1 MVVTVVDDDG
11 DDNDEQKAW
20 KQSIRRA
27 KDNLPDKASG
37 PLVALLEGTSGH
49 HHWTETNHPRP
60 TFCNYCREKLN
71 GVPWHGYTCDICKV
85 KAHRK
90 CRDNITEPCKWTHQS
105 SIPQHLQFI
114 SPENSILPHQW
125 MEGNLPMPSKCSV
138 CEKPCGSVR
147 KLVDYRC
154 IWCGC
159 CVHHTCI
166 GNLAR
171 SCSLGHSALSVISPL
186 ALKKVNP
193 NGGEFAGGSPLI
205 VLINAKSGDSQ
216 GQRIIK
222 KFRRILNPIQVFD
235 IIATGPDFALT
246 FFSQLESFRVLVCGG
261 DGTVGWVLSAFDRLN
276 LHSKCQLAILPLGT
290 GNDLARVLG
299 WGHAFY
305 DDTLLPQVVRTM
317 ERAHTKMLDRWSVLA
332 IEGPEADAVR
342 RYEELVIERVRTFLD
357 AEQSTEIIQ
366 AANQLCKTIRELV
379 HNVSTTYSR
388 QDSDEKKKE
397 KRLEEGGEE
406 EGEDEANRQSSDT
419 MTENCNT
426 LLGKLDRLMKSLKED
441 ANCLEESGFE
451 PGDDDECSTG
461 DEMLMKR
468 RDSVVN
474 RANSLKKALRE
485 VISMAE
491 KGIDQ
496 HYRDTTTMSNNSV
509 GNRRER
515 FRKKRSKTIPSVL
528 RISHSNLSSSSACS
542 PPCSP
547 AEEEEEEEGEGT
559 KEFRSASCKAT
570 FEISHSQ
577 SSSSA
582 VLSALFNSQ
591 SARTF
596 EELESLD
603 QPSIGTVHPP
613 TPGATREPSTAYD
626 EEEEDQKT
634 GRETTDEKNKRKE
647 SPDRPRIYSDTTLNE
662 ASESKI
668 KSQSSLHPIGIG
680 GGSGGSGDKM
690 KQSHSDSS
698 LYGEYEHLE
707 GSSSGCGV
715 TASGSTLSPAR
726 ASDSA
731 TWSRIKERKRTVGS
745 DLGLSS
751 SSHLR
756 SCRNMLSGFAGG
768 SLIAEILLLNARVLS
783 QMSTTTTG
791 NPMGSFSTT
800 TKTPTSESCQT
811 PFNQYK
817 EMCVMNNYFGI
828 GLDAKIALEFHN
840 KREESEKTRSRSKL
854 FMWYGIL
861 GGKELMHRTYR
872 NLEQRIKL
880 ECDGV
885 PIDLPSLQ
893 GIVILNI
900 PSYSGG
906 ANFWGRN
913 KDGPEFT
920 VQSFDDRILEVVAL
934 FGVIHVATSR
944 VPNAVRL
951 QNHRIA
957 QCRHVRIVIL
967 GDEPIPVQVDG
978 EPWLQPP
985 GIMQIVHKNRAQML
999 ARNAVFDATLKKW
1012 EEQKQEKATTAPSTP
1027 TALGAPASEMVPFL
1041 TRAREFLRLIEGEIA
1056 RLGVSS
1062 VFLQSLDDANAIV
1075 RGGASGEEDPEAI
1088 DDLEEREE
1096 AVGSV
1101 ERVVELLEDHFG
1113 FPQRTRA
1120 PAGQPKLGPTPHFTF
1135 EIHGDEP
1142 DNWRYVINSIRQEMD
1157 REEAAIR
1164 EARKQDLIAGKPK
1177 RSRFTAWFHKR
1188 FGTRSSPFAFD
1199 NIPYWTPDE
1208 VCAWLSSIGLSEYGS
1223 IFRKNDIQGS
1233 ELMHLERSDIMDIGI
1248 TKIGHIKRL
1257 QSSIQD
1263 LRAQNQRARR
1273 AQARKKRVAKGEQG
1287 QPSSSQQADK
1297 RKESSAE
1304 RYTEGG
1310 GGGVSG
1316 QPSTSSAGG
1325 GTVSGGM
1332 KGARRIPPKDGE
1344 SAPAVMQM
1352 DPASSDT

>member
-1 MVVTVVDDDG
+1 MGQAV
-11 DDNDEQKAW
+11 
-20 KQSIRRA
+20 
-27 KDNLPDKASG
+27 L
-37 PLVALLEGTSGH
+37 
-49 HHWTETNHPRP
+49 
-60 TFCNYCREKLN
+60 REEA
-71 GVPWHGYTCDICKV
+71 Y
-85 KAHRK
+85 
-90 CRDNITEPCKWTHQS
+90 
-105 SIPQHLQFI
+105 
-114 SPENSILPHQW
+114 
-125 MEGNLPMPSKCSV
+125 
-138 CEKPCGSVR
+138 
-147 KLVDYRC
+147 
-154 IWCGC
+154 
-159 CVHHTCI
+159 
-166 GNLAR
+166 
-171 SCSLGHSALSVISPL
+171 
-186 ALKKVNP
+186 
-193 NGGEFAGGSPLI
+193 GGESPGGSPLI

-235 IIATGPDFALT
+235 IIAAGPDFALT

-332 IEGPEADAVR
+332 IEGPQADAVR

-357 AEQSTEIIQ
+357 AEQSSDIIQ
-366 AANQLCKTIRELV
+366 AAQQLCTTIRELV
-379 HNVSTTYSR
+379 HNVSHTYTLQTTKHNKL
-388 QDSDEKKKE
+388 QTTDSEEKSV
-397 KRLEEGGEE
+397 GGEI
-406 EGEDEANRQSSDT
+406 GGSEDTEDGQKSSDT

-441 ANCLEESGFE
+441 ANHLEESGFE
-451 PGDDDECSTG
+451 PGDEDECSTG
-461 DEMLMKR
+461 DEILIKR

-496 HYRDTTTMSNNSV
+496 HYRDTNTACT
-509 GNRRER
+509 RRER
-515 FRKKRSKTIPSVL
+515 FRKKRSKTTPSVL

-547 AEEEEEEEGEGT
+547 ADEEEVGGANENQEN

-570 FEISHSQ
+570 FDISHSQ

-591 SARTF
+591 SARNF
-596 EELESLD
+596 EELESLEK
-603 QPSIGTVHPP
+603 PSIGTVHPP
-613 TPGATREPSTAYD
+613 TPGATREPSTAY
-626 EEEEDQKT
+626 EEEDSCGGSESRRPSEDLKST
-634 GRETTDEKNKRKE
+634 VVTENTT
-647 SPDRPRIYSDTTLNE
+647 PDRPRIYSDTTLNKKD
-662 ASESKI
+662 SDGGGGGKTSK
-668 KSQSSLHPIGIG
+668 SHSLHPISGA
-680 GGSGGSGDKM
+680 GSGEKM

-707 GSSSGCGV
+707 GSSSGCTGV
-715 TASGSTLSPAR
+715 GASGSTLSPAR

-751 SSHLR
+751 SSHSR

-783 QMSTTTTG
+783 QMAAAST
-791 NPMGSFSTT
+791 NNVGSGASGQ
-800 TKTPTSESCQT
+800 TSENCQT
-811 PFNQYK
+811 PFTQYK

-999 ARNAVFDATLKKW
+999 ARNPVFDATLKKW
-1012 EEQKQEKATTAPSTP
+1012 EEQKEQKASTTAPSTP
-1027 TALGAPASEMVPFL
+1027 TALGAPGPELVPFL

-1062 VFLQSLDDANAIV
+1062 VLLQSLDDANAIV
-1075 RGGASGEEDPEAI
+1075 RGGASGEEDVEAI

-1096 AVGSV
+1096 AVASV

-1120 PAGQPKLGPTPHFTF
+1120 PTGQPKLGPTPHFTF

-1199 NIPYWTPDE
+1199 NIPYWTCDE

-1223 IFRKNDIQGS
+1223 TFRKNDIQGS

-1248 TKIGHIKRL
+1248 TKIGHVKRL
-1257 QSSIQD
+1257 QSSILD

-1273 AQARKKRVAKGEQG
+1273 AQARKKRVAKDYKLQDGGQGGHAPLSGE
-1287 QPSSSQQADK
+1287 K

-1304 RYTEGG
+1304 RYTDGG
-1310 GGGVSG
+1310 G
-1316 QPSTSSAGG
+1316 QPSTSSASG
-1325 GTVSGGM
+1325 GTVVT
-1332 KGARRIPPKDGE
+1332 KPRRIPPKDGE

>member
-1 MVVTVVDDDG
+1 MVATRAGFDDD
-11 DDNDEQKAW
+11 DDDDDEQKAW
-20 KQSIRRA
+20 KQSILRA
-27 KDNLPDKASG
+27 KANLPDKSSG
-37 PLVALLEGTSGH
+37 PLVALLEGTSGNH
-49 HHWTETNHPRP
+49 QWTETNHPRP

-90 CRDNITEPCKWTHQS
+90 CRDNITEPCKWTNQT

-154 IWCGC
+154 IWCSC
-159 CVHHTCI
+159 CVHSACI

-171 SCSLGHSALSVISPL
+171 ACSLGHSALSVISPL
-186 ALKKVNP
+186 ALKEVNA
-193 NGGEFAGGSPLI
+193 NGTALLREEAYGGDSPGGSPLI

-235 IIATGPDFALT
+235 IIAAGPDFALT

-332 IEGPEADAVR
+332 IEGPQADAVR
-342 RYEELVIERVRTFLD
+342 RYEELVIERVRTFLE
-357 AEQSTEIIQ
+357 AEQTSDIIH
-366 AANQLCKTIRELV
+366 AANQLCTTIRELV
-379 HNVSTTYSR
+379 HNVSQTYSNTSQDEDTR
-388 QDSDEKKKE
+388 Q
-397 KRLEEGGEE
+397 EE
-406 EGEDEANRQSSDT
+406 ELRQSSDT

-441 ANCLEESGFE
+441 ANYLEESGFE
-451 PGDDDECSTG
+451 PGDEDECSTG
-461 DEMLMKR
+461 DEMLKR

-496 HYRDTTTMSNNSV
+496 HYRDTSACT
-509 GNRRER
+509 RRER
-515 FRKKRSKTIPSVL
+515 FRKKRSKTTPSVL

-547 AEEEEEEEGEGT
+547 AQEPEKEG
-559 KEFRSASCKAT
+559 KEFRSSSCKAT
-570 FEISHSQ
+570 FDISHSQ

-596 EELESLD
+596 DELEK
-603 QPSIGTVHPP
+603 PSIGTVHPP
-613 TPGATREPSTAYD
+613 TPGGTREPSTAYEDD
-626 EEEEDQKT
+626 EEVSKENNRKTSETQTPEEEDVKIKT
-634 GRETTDEKNKRKE
+634 CS
-647 SPDRPRIYSDTTLNE
+647 SPDRPRIYSDTTLNKNTE
-662 ASESKI
+662 KI
-668 KSQSSLHPIGIG
+668 KSQSLHPIC
-680 GGSGGSGDKM
+680 SNVDKI

-698 LYGEYEHLE
+698 LYGEYEHME

-715 TASGSTLSPAR
+715 GASGSTLSPAR
-726 ASDSA
+726 ASDS
-731 TWSRIKERKRTVGS
+731 TWARIKERKRTVGS

-783 QMSTTTTG
+783 QMSRGT
-791 NPMGSFSTT
+791 SQSTT
-800 TKTPTSESCQT
+800 SDCQT
-811 PFNQYK
+811 PFTQYK

-1012 EEQKQEKATTAPSTP
+1012 EEQKEKATTAPSTP
-1027 TALGAPASEMVPFL
+1027 TALGAPSEHVPFL

-1062 VFLQSLDDANAIV
+1062 DFLLSLDDANAIV
-1075 RGGASGEEDPEAI
+1075 RGGASGEEDPE
-1088 DDLEEREE
+1088 
-1096 AVGSV
+1096 VG
-1101 ERVVELLEDHFG
+1101 
-1113 FPQRTRA
+1113 
-1120 PAGQPKLGPTPHFTF
+1120 
-1135 EIHGDEP
+1135 
-1142 DNWRYVINSIRQEMD
+1142 YV
-1157 REEAAIR
+1157 
-1164 EARKQDLIAGKPK
+1164 
-1177 RSRFTAWFHKR
+1177 
-1188 FGTRSSPFAFD
+1188 
-1199 NIPYWTPDE
+1199 
-1208 VCAWLSSIGLSEYGS
+1208 
-1223 IFRKNDIQGS
+1223 
-1233 ELMHLERSDIMDIGI
+1233 
-1248 TKIGHIKRL
+1248 KIETI
-1257 QSSIQD
+1257 
-1263 LRAQNQRARR
+1263 
-1273 AQARKKRVAKGEQG
+1273 
-1287 QPSSSQQADK
+1287 
-1297 RKESSAE
+1297 
-1304 RYTEGG
+1304 
-1310 GGGVSG
+1310 
-1316 QPSTSSAGG
+1316 
-1325 GTVSGGM
+1325 
-1332 KGARRIPPKDGE
+1332 
-1344 SAPAVMQM
+1344 
-1352 DPASSDT
+1352 

>member
-1 MVVTVVDDDG
+1 MVATRLND
-11 DDNDEQKAW
+11 DEQEVW
-20 KQSIRRA
+20 KQSILRA
-27 KDNLPDKASG
+27 KDNLPEKASG

-90 CRDNITEPCKWTHQS
+90 CRDNITEPCKWTNQS

-125 MEGNLPMPSKCSV
+125 MEGNLPMPAKCSV

-159 CVHHTCI
+159 CVHDACI

-186 ALKKVNP
+186 ALKGVNS
-193 NGGEFAGGSPLI
+193 NGTAILREEAYGGEFPGGSPLI

-332 IEGPEADAVR
+332 IEGPQADAVR
-342 RYEELVIERVRTFLD
+342 RYEELVIEKVRTFLD
-357 AEQSTEIIQ
+357 AEQSSDIIH
-366 AANQLCKTIRELV
+366 AANQLCTTIRELV
-379 HNVSTTYSR
+379 HNVSQNYSTCIPTTSGVSTTTPMTS
-388 QDSDEKKKE
+388 QNSEDKE
-397 KRLEEGGEE
+397 KSEQEEA
-406 EGEDEANRQSSDT
+406 EGRQSSDT

-441 ANCLEESGFE
+441 ANYLEESGFE

-461 DEMLMKR
+461 DEMLKR

-496 HYRDTTTMSNNSV
+496 HYRDTNTAACT
-509 GNRRER
+509 RRER
-515 FRKKRSKTIPSVL
+515 FRKKRSKTTPSVL

-547 AEEEEEEEGEGT
+547 AEEEETEG

-570 FEISHSQ
+570 FDISHSQ

-582 VLSALFNSQ
+582 VLTALFNSQ
-591 SARTF
+591 SNSQSARNF
-596 EELESLD
+596 DELEKLEK
-603 QPSIGTVHPP
+603 PSIGTVHPP

-626 EEEEDQKT
+626 DDVENSGEPKENQTSESSRRASEDVPTNENMK
-634 GRETTDEKNKRKE
+634 G
-647 SPDRPRIYSDTTLNE
+647 SPDRPRIYSDTTLNKN
-662 ASESKI
+662 SDKI
-668 KSQSSLHPIGIG
+668 KSQSLHPICS
-680 GGSGGSGDKM
+680 SGVDKM

-698 LYGEYEHLE
+698 LYGEYEHME

-715 TASGSTLSPAR
+715 GASGSTLSPSR
-726 ASDSA
+726 PSDSA

-783 QMSTTTTG
+783 QMSRAVGSIPNTG
-791 NPMGSFSTT
+791 GNVNQIN
-800 TKTPTSESCQT
+800 TSVDCQT
-811 PFNQYK
+811 PFTQYK

-1012 EEQKQEKATTAPSTP
+1012 EEQKEKATTAPSTP
-1027 TALGAPASEMVPFL
+1027 TALGASGGTAEHIPFL

-1062 VFLQSLDDANAIV
+1062 VLLGSLDDANAIV
-1075 RGGASGEEDPEAI
+1075 RGGASGEEDPE
-1088 DDLEEREE
+1088 
-1096 AVGSV
+1096 
-1101 ERVVELLEDHFG
+1101 
-1113 FPQRTRA
+1113 
-1120 PAGQPKLGPTPHFTF
+1120 
-1135 EIHGDEP
+1135 
-1142 DNWRYVINSIRQEMD
+1142 
-1157 REEAAIR
+1157 
-1164 EARKQDLIAGKPK
+1164 
-1177 RSRFTAWFHKR
+1177 
-1188 FGTRSSPFAFD
+1188 
-1199 NIPYWTPDE
+1199 
-1208 VCAWLSSIGLSEYGS
+1208 
-1223 IFRKNDIQGS
+1223 
-1233 ELMHLERSDIMDIGI
+1233 
-1248 TKIGHIKRL
+1248 
-1257 QSSIQD
+1257 
-1263 LRAQNQRARR
+1263 
-1273 AQARKKRVAKGEQG
+1273 
-1287 QPSSSQQADK
+1287 
-1297 RKESSAE
+1297 
-1304 RYTEGG
+1304 
-1310 GGGVSG
+1310 
-1316 QPSTSSAGG
+1316 
-1325 GTVSGGM
+1325 
-1332 KGARRIPPKDGE
+1332 
-1344 SAPAVMQM
+1344 
-1352 DPASSDT
+1352 

>member
-1 MVVTVVDDDG
+1 MVVTRGLDNDVDD
-11 DDNDEQKAW
+11 EREAW
-20 KQSIRRA
+20 KQSILRA
-27 KDNLPDKASG
+27 KDVMPEKASG

-90 CRDNITEPCKWTHQS
+90 CRDNLTEQCKWTNQS

-147 KLVDYRC
+147 KLIDYRC

-159 CVHHTCI
+159 CVHDTCI

-171 SCSLGHSALSVISPL
+171 ACSLGHSALSVISPL
-186 ALKKVNP
+186 AMKEVTP
-193 NGGEFAGGSPLI
+193 NGTAVLREEAYGGDSPGGSPLI

-246 FFSQLESFRVLVCGG
+246 FFSHLESFRVLVCGG

-332 IEGPEADAVR
+332 IEGPQADAVR
-342 RYEELVIERVRTFLD
+342 RYEELVIEKVRTFLE
-357 AEQSTEIIQ
+357 AEQTWDIIH
-366 AANQLCKTIRELV
+366 AANQLCTTIRDLV
-379 HNVSTTYSR
+379 HSVSHTYS
-388 QDSDEKKKE
+388 DLENNKLKLDDES
-397 KRLEEGGEE
+397 RLGG
-406 EGEDEANRQSSDT
+406 SDT

-451 PGDDDECSTG
+451 PGDDDDCSTG
-461 DEMLMKR
+461 DEMLKK

-474 RANSLKKALRE
+474 RANSLKKAFRE

-496 HYRDTTTMSNNSV
+496 HYRDPNTACTK
-509 GNRRER
+509 RER
-515 FRKKRSKTIPSVL
+515 FRKKRSKTTPSVL
-528 RISHSNLSSSSACS
+528 TISHSNLSSSSACS

-547 AEEEEEEEGEGT
+547 AGEDPPQDDQ

-582 VLSALFNSQ
+582 VLTALFNAQ
-591 SARTF
+591 SARTYD
-596 EELESLD
+596 ELEK
-603 QPSIGTVHPP
+603 PSIGTVHPP

-626 EEEEDQKT
+626 DDEENENVENRKEIDQKSNSKKSSVST
-634 GRETTDEKNKRKE
+634 PEDITKG
-647 SPDRPRIYSDTTLNE
+647 SPDRPRIYSDTTLNKNME
-662 ASESKI
+662 KM
-668 KSQSSLHPIGIG
+668 KSQSLHPIC
-680 GGSGGSGDKM
+680 SSADKM

-698 LYGEYEHLE
+698 LYADYEHLE
-707 GSSSGCGV
+707 GSSSGCGAG
-715 TASGSTLSPAR
+715 ASGSTLSPAR

-756 SCRNMLSGFAGG
+756 S
-768 SLIAEILLLNARVLS
+768 
-783 QMSTTTTG
+783 T
-791 NPMGSFSTT
+791 
-800 TKTPTSESCQT
+800 
-811 PFNQYK
+811 QYK

-999 ARNAVFDATLKKW
+999 ARNPVFDATLKKW
-1012 EEQKQEKATTAPSTP
+1012 EEQKEKASTTTAPSTP
-1027 TALGAPASEMVPFL
+1027 TALGAPTSDIISFL

-1062 VFLQSLDDANAIV
+1062 VLLQSLDDANAIV
-1075 RGGASGEEDPEAI
+1075 KGGASGEEDPEAI

-1096 AVGSV
+1096 TVASV

-1113 FPQRTRA
+1113 FPERTRA
-1120 PAGQPKLGPTPHFTF
+1120 PVGQPKLGPTPHFNF
-1135 EIHGDEP
+1135 EIHGDDP
-1142 DNWRYVINSIRQEMD
+1142 DHWRYIINSIRQDMD

-1188 FGTRSSPFAFD
+1188 FGTRSAPFAFA
-1199 NIPYWTPDE
+1199 NIPYWTSEE
-1208 VCAWLSSIGLSEYGS
+1208 VCAWLSSIGMSEYGS
-1223 IFRKNDIQGS
+1223 TFRKNDIQGS

-1248 TKIGHIKRL
+1248 TKIGHVKRL
-1257 QSSIQD
+1257 QSAIVD

-1273 AQARKKRVAKGEQG
+1273 AQARKKRVAKDYKPDHSG
-1287 QPSSSQQADK
+1287 PSGAGGAVDK

-1304 RYTEGG
+1304 RYAD
-1310 GGGVSG
+1310 G
-1316 QPSTSSAGG
+1316 QPSTSSTGA
-1325 GTVSGGM
+1325 TTSSG
-1332 KGARRIPPKDGE
+1332 KTRRIPPKDGE

-1352 DPASSDT
+1352 DPASTDC

>member
-1 MVVTVVDDDG
+1 
-11 DDNDEQKAW
+11 
-20 KQSIRRA
+20 
-27 KDNLPDKASG
+27 ASG

-71 GVPWHGYTCDICKV
+71 GVPWHGYTCDVCKV

-90 CRDNITEPCKWTHQS
+90 CRDSVTEPCKWTNQS

-114 SPENSILPHQW
+114 SPENTLLPHQW
-125 MEGNLPMPSKCSV
+125 MEGNLPMPAKCSV

-147 KLVDYRC
+147 KLVVFKKIFFSKFYMIFNVNFRILKPNIWFETDYRC

-159 CVHHTCI
+159 CVHDTCI
-166 GNLAR
+166 AQLAR

-186 ALKKVNP
+186 ALKSVSP
-193 NGGEFAGGSPLI
+193 NGTALLREEAYGGDGLPGGSPLI

-332 IEGPEADAVR
+332 IEGPQADAVR
-342 RYEELVIERVRTFLD
+342 RYEELVIERVRFLD
-357 AEQSTEIIQ
+357 AEQSQDIIH
-366 AANQLCKTIRELV
+366 AAQQLCQTIRELV
-379 HNVSTTYSR
+379 HNVSGTYSSMSN
-388 QDSDEKKKE
+388 QNMLSN
-397 KRLEEGGEE
+397 EE
-406 EGEDEANRQSSDT
+406 EKEMQIFECP
-419 MTENCNT
+419 ENCNT

-441 ANCLEESGFE
+441 SNNLEESGFE

-461 DEMLMKR
+461 DEMLQNR
-468 RDSVVN
+468 RKNEDSVVN

-485 VISMAE
+485 VILMAE
-491 KGIDQ
+491 KGINQ
-496 HYRDTTTMSNNSV
+496 HYRETTTTNNTACT
-509 GNRRER
+509 RRER
-515 FRKKRSKTIPSVL
+515 FRKKRSKTTPSVL

-547 AEEEEEEEGEGT
+547 AEEGPESDG
-559 KEFRSASCKAT
+559 KEFRSSSCKAT
-570 FEISHSQ
+570 FDISHSQ

-582 VLSALFNSQ
+582 VLSALFQSQ
-591 SARTF
+591 STRNF
-596 EELESLD
+596 EEILEK
-603 QPSIGTVHPP
+603 PSIGTVHPP
-613 TPGATREPSTAYD
+613 TPGATREPSTACDDDD
-626 EEEEDQKT
+626 EDSQMTSSEFQKT
-634 GRETTDEKNKRKE
+634 
-647 SPDRPRIYSDTTLNE
+647 SPEDSTSSDRPRILSDTTLNKKKN
-662 ASESKI
+662 SEKI
-668 KSQSSLHPIGIG
+668 KSQSLHPICG
-680 GGSGGSGDKM
+680 GGPSGVDKM

-707 GSSSGCGV
+707 GSSSGCGGGG
-715 TASGSTLSPAR
+715 TSGSTLLPAR

-731 TWSRIKERKRTVGS
+731 TWQRVKERKRTVGS

-783 QMSTTTTG
+783 QMSG
-791 NPMGSFSTT
+791 KVGGANSPP
-800 TKTPTSESCQT
+800 PTSSSSMNGPIT
-811 PFNQYK
+811 QYK

-913 KDGPEFT
+913 KEGPEFT

-944 VPNAVRL
+944 VPNAYRL

-999 ARNAVFDATLKKW
+999 ARNPVFDATLKKW
-1012 EEQKQEKATTAPSTP
+1012 EEQKATSSGIGTTAPSTP
-1027 TALGAPASEMVPFL
+1027 TALVGSSGEQIPFL

-1062 VFLQSLDDANAIV
+1062 AFLGSLDDANAIV
-1075 RGGASGEEDPEAI
+1075 RGGAASGEEDPEFI

-1096 AVGSV
+1096 AVASV

-1157 REEAAIR
+1157 REEASIR
-1164 EARKQDLIAGKPK
+1164 KARKQDLIAGKPK

-1188 FGTRSSPFAFD
+1188 FGTRSSSPFAYD
-1199 NIPYWTPDE
+1199 NIPYWTCEE
-1208 VCAWLSSIGLSEYGS
+1208 VCAWLQSIGLSEYQTT
-1223 IFRKNDIQGS
+1223 FRKNDIQGS

-1248 TKIGHIKRL
+1248 VKIGHVKRL
-1257 QSSIQD
+1257 QSAITE

-1273 AQARKKRVAKGEQG
+1273 AQARKKRVAKEYKSGASG
-1287 QPSSSQQADK
+1287 TTGGGIMGGVSGDK

-1304 RYTEGG
+1304 RYSNC
-1310 GGGVSG
+1310 V
-1316 QPSTSSAGG
+1316 PSTSIAGATSSG
-1325 GTVSGGM
+1325 GTSSGN
-1332 KGARRIPPKDGE
+1332 KRRIPPKDGE
-1344 SAPAVMQM
+1344 SAPAVMQV
-1352 DPASSDT
+1352 DPASTDC

>member
-1 MVVTVVDDDG
+1 MVANRLEGEED
-11 DDNDEQKAW
+11 DEQEAW
-20 KQSIRRA
+20 KQSIHIA
-27 KDNLPDKASG
+27 KENLPEKASG

-49 HHWTETNHPRP
+49 HQWTETNHPRP

-90 CRDNITEPCKWTHQS
+90 CRDNITEPCKWTHLS

-171 SCSLGHSALSVISPL
+171 ACSLGLSALSVISPL
-186 ALKKVNP
+186 ALKEVNP
-193 NGGEFAGGSPLI
+193 NGSAVLREEAYGGESPGGSPLI

-235 IIATGPDFALT
+235 IIQAGPDFALT
-246 FFSQLESFRVLVCGG
+246 FFSSLESFRVLVCGG

-276 LHSKCQLAILPLGT
+276 LHTKCQLAILPLGT

-332 IEGPEADAVR
+332 IEGPQADAVR

-357 AEQSTEIIQ
+357 AEQSSDIIQ

-379 HNVSTTYSR
+379 HNVSATYSNPTV
-388 QDSDEKKKE
+388 STSNSLDEKTDT
-397 KRLEEGGEE
+397 EGG
-406 EGEDEANRQSSDT
+406 GDGGRQQSDT

-441 ANCLEESGFE
+441 ANLLEESGFE

-461 DEMLMKR
+461 DEMLLKR

-496 HYRDTTTMSNNSV
+496 HYRDTNTACT
-509 GNRRER
+509 RRER
-515 FRKKRSKTIPSVL
+515 FRKKRSKTTPSVL

-542 PPCSP
+542 PPLSP
-547 AEEEEEEEGEGT
+547 ALDVENEQ
-559 KEFRSASCKAT
+559 KEFRSASCKAV
-570 FEISHSQ
+570 FDISHSQ
-577 SSSSA
+577 SGSSA
-582 VLSALFNSQ
+582 VLTALFNSQ
-591 SARTF
+591 SARNF
-596 EELESLD
+596 EELEKLEK
-603 QPSIGTVHPP
+603 PSIGQVHPP

-626 EEEEDQKT
+626 DDDDVI
-634 GRETTDEKNKRKE
+634 TTKKDIPPPDEQT
-647 SPDRPRIYSDTTLNE
+647 DRPRIYSDTTLNKN
-662 ASESKI
+662 SDKT
-668 KSQSSLHPIGIG
+668 KSLHPITV
-680 GGSGGSGDKM
+680 GSGGEKM

-698 LYGEYEHLE
+698 LYADYEHLE
-707 GSSSGCGV
+707 GSSSSGG
-715 TASGSTLSPAR
+715 APGSTLSPAR

-783 QMSTTTTG
+783 QMASTA
-791 NPMGSFSTT
+791 NH
-800 TKTPTSESCQT
+800 TSSDYCQT
-811 PFNQYK
+811 PFTQYK
-817 EMCVMNNYFGI
+817 ETCVMNNYFGI
-828 GLDAKIALEFHN
+828 GLDAKIALEFHH

-906 ANFWGRN
+906 ANFWGRS

-999 ARNAVFDATLKKW
+999 ARNPVFDATLKKW
-1012 EEQKQEKATTAPSTP
+1012 EEQKQATTAPSTP
-1027 TALGAPASEMVPFL
+1027 TALVSSGPETIPFL
-1041 TRAREFLRLIEGEIA
+1041 ARAREFLRLIEGEIA

-1096 AVGSV
+1096 AVASV

-1113 FPQRTRA
+1113 FPQRTRQ
-1120 PAGQPKLGPTPHFTF
+1120 PTGQPKLGPTPHFTF

-1199 NIPYWTPDE
+1199 NIPYWTCDE

-1223 IFRKNDIQGS
+1223 TFRKNDIQGS

-1248 TKIGHIKRL
+1248 VKIGHVKRL
-1257 QSSIQD
+1257 QSSILD

-1273 AQARKKRVAKGEQG
+1273 AQARKKRVAKDYKLQDGSTTSG
-1287 QPSSSQQADK
+1287 HTDK

-1304 RYTEGG
+1304 RYIDG
-1310 GGGVSG
+1310 G
-1316 QPSTSSAGG
+1316 QPSTSSAG
-1325 GTVSGGM
+1325 TSSS
-1332 KGARRIPPKDGE
+1332 KPRRIPPKDGE
-1344 SAPAVMQM
+1344 SAPAVMQI

>member
-1 MVVTVVDDDG
+1 MVRRHDDDCE
-11 DDNDEQKAW
+11 DEETKISKNDEQEAW
-20 KQSIRRA
+20 KQALLTA
-27 KDNLPDKASG
+27 KDNLPEKASG

-71 GVPWHGYTCDICKV
+71 GVPWHGYTCDVCKV

-90 CRDNITEPCKWTHQS
+90 CRDSVTEPCKWTNQS

-114 SPENSILPHQW
+114 SPENTLLPHQW
-125 MEGNLPMPSKCSV
+125 MEGNLPMPAKCSV

-159 CVHHTCI
+159 CVHDTCI
-166 GNLAR
+166 AQLAR

-186 ALKKVNP
+186 ALKSVNP
-193 NGGEFAGGSPLI
+193 NGTALLREEAYGGDGLPGGSPLI

-332 IEGPEADAVR
+332 IEGPQADAVR
-342 RYEELVIERVRTFLD
+342 RYEELVIERVRCFLD
-357 AEQSTEIIQ
+357 AEQSQDIIH
-366 AANQLCKTIRELV
+366 AAQQLCQTIRELV
-379 HNVSTTYSR
+379 HNVSGTYSSMSN
-388 QDSDEKKKE
+388 QNKLSN
-397 KRLEEGGEE
+397 EE
-406 EGEDEANRQSSDT
+406 EKGQMTSQNSEESESKNLSLDDGDETIRQTTDT

-426 LLGKLDRLMKSLKED
+426 LLGKLDRLMKSLKKD
-441 ANCLEESGFE
+441 SNNLEESGFE

-461 DEMLMKR
+461 DEMLQNR
-468 RDSVVN
+468 RKNEDSVVN

-485 VISMAE
+485 VILMAE
-491 KGIDQ
+491 KGINQ
-496 HYRDTTTMSNNSV
+496 HYRETTTTNNTACT
-509 GNRRER
+509 RRER
-515 FRKKRSKTIPSVL
+515 FRKKRSKTTPSVL

-547 AEEEEEEEGEGT
+547 AEEGPESDG
-559 KEFRSASCKAT
+559 KEFRSSSCKAT
-570 FEISHSQ
+570 FDISHSQ

-582 VLSALFNSQ
+582 VLSALFQSQ
-591 SARTF
+591 STRNF
-596 EELESLD
+596 EEILEK
-603 QPSIGTVHPP
+603 PSIGTVHPP
-613 TPGATREPSTAYD
+613 TPGATREPSTACDDDD
-626 EEEEDQKT
+626 EDSQMTSSEFQKT
-634 GRETTDEKNKRKE
+634 
-647 SPDRPRIYSDTTLNE
+647 SPEDSTSSDRPRILSDTTLNKKKN
-662 ASESKI
+662 SEKI
-668 KSQSSLHPIGIG
+668 KSQSLHPICG
-680 GGSGGSGDKM
+680 GGRPSGVDKM

-707 GSSSGCGV
+707 GSSSGCGGGG
-715 TASGSTLSPAR
+715 TSGSTLSPAR

-731 TWSRIKERKRTVGS
+731 TWQRIKERKRTVGS
-745 DLGLSS
+745 DLELSS

-756 SCRNMLSGFAGG
+756 S
-768 SLIAEILLLNARVLS
+768 
-783 QMSTTTTG
+783 T
-791 NPMGSFSTT
+791 
-800 TKTPTSESCQT
+800 
-811 PFNQYK
+811 QYK

-913 KDGPEFT
+913 KEGPEFT

-944 VPNAVRL
+944 VPNAYRL

-999 ARNAVFDATLKKW
+999 ARNPVFDATLKKW
-1012 EEQKQEKATTAPSTP
+1012 EEQKATSSGIGTTAPSTP
-1027 TALGAPASEMVPFL
+1027 TALVGSSGEQIPFL

-1062 VFLQSLDDANAIV
+1062 AFLGSLDDANAIV
-1075 RGGASGEEDPEAI
+1075 RGGAASGEEDPEVSLV
-1088 DDLEEREE
+1088 LEGAELRER
-1096 AVGSV
+1096 G
-1101 ERVVELLEDHFG
+1101 R
-1113 FPQRTRA
+1113 
-1120 PAGQPKLGPTPHFTF
+1120 
-1135 EIHGDEP
+1135 
-1142 DNWRYVINSIRQEMD
+1142 
-1157 REEAAIR
+1157 
-1164 EARKQDLIAGKPK
+1164 
-1177 RSRFTAWFHKR
+1177 
-1188 FGTRSSPFAFD
+1188 
-1199 NIPYWTPDE
+1199 
-1208 VCAWLSSIGLSEYGS
+1208 GL
-1223 IFRKNDIQGS
+1223 K
-1233 ELMHLERSDIMDIGI
+1233 IGI
-1248 TKIGHIKRL
+1248 KNELKTSKIEYRTPL
-1257 QSSIQD
+1257 Q
-1263 LRAQNQRARR
+1263 
-1273 AQARKKRVAKGEQG
+1273 
-1287 QPSSSQQADK
+1287 
-1297 RKESSAE
+1297 
-1304 RYTEGG
+1304 
-1310 GGGVSG
+1310 
-1316 QPSTSSAGG
+1316 
-1325 GTVSGGM
+1325 
-1332 KGARRIPPKDGE
+1332 
-1344 SAPAVMQM
+1344 
-1352 DPASSDT
+1352 

>member
-1 MVVTVVDDDG
+1 MVRRHDDDCE
-11 DDNDEQKAW
+11 DEETKISKNDEQEAW
-20 KQSIRRA
+20 KQALLTA
-27 KDNLPDKASG
+27 KDNLPEKASG

-71 GVPWHGYTCDICKV
+71 GVPWHGYTCDVCKV

-90 CRDNITEPCKWTHQS
+90 CRDSVTEPCKWTNQS

-114 SPENSILPHQW
+114 SPENTLLPHQW
-125 MEGNLPMPSKCSV
+125 MEGNLPMPAKCSV

-159 CVHHTCI
+159 CVHDTCI
-166 GNLAR
+166 AQLAR

-186 ALKKVNP
+186 ALKSVSP
-193 NGGEFAGGSPLI
+193 NGTALLREEAYGGDGLPGGSPLI

-332 IEGPEADAVR
+332 IEGPQADAVR
-342 RYEELVIERVRTFLD
+342 RYEELVIERVRCFLD
-357 AEQSTEIIQ
+357 AEQSQDIIH
-366 AANQLCKTIRELV
+366 AAQQLCQTIRELV
-379 HNVSTTYSR
+379 HNVSGTYSSMSN
-388 QDSDEKKKE
+388 QNMLSN
-397 KRLEEGGEE
+397 EE
-406 EGEDEANRQSSDT
+406 EKGQMTSQNSEESESKNLSLDDGDETIRQTTDT

-441 ANCLEESGFE
+441 SNNLEESGFE

-461 DEMLMKR
+461 DEMLQNR
-468 RDSVVN
+468 RKNEDSVVN

-485 VISMAE
+485 VILMAE
-491 KGIDQ
+491 KGINQ
-496 HYRDTTTMSNNSV
+496 HYRETTTTNNTACT
-509 GNRRER
+509 RRER
-515 FRKKRSKTIPSVL
+515 FRKKRSKTTPSVL

-547 AEEEEEEEGEGT
+547 AEEGPESDG
-559 KEFRSASCKAT
+559 KEFRSSSCKAT
-570 FEISHSQ
+570 FDISHSQ

-582 VLSALFNSQ
+582 VLSALFQSQ
-591 SARTF
+591 STRNF
-596 EELESLD
+596 EEILEK
-603 QPSIGTVHPP
+603 PSIGTVHPP
-613 TPGATREPSTAYD
+613 TPGATREPSTACDDDD
-626 EEEEDQKT
+626 EDSQMTSSEFQKT
-634 GRETTDEKNKRKE
+634 
-647 SPDRPRIYSDTTLNE
+647 SPEDSTSSDRPRILSDTTLNKKKN
-662 ASESKI
+662 SEKI
-668 KSQSSLHPIGIG
+668 KSQSLHPICG
-680 GGSGGSGDKM
+680 GGPSGVDKM

-707 GSSSGCGV
+707 GSSSGCGGGG
-715 TASGSTLSPAR
+715 TSGSTLLPAR

-731 TWSRIKERKRTVGS
+731 TWQRVKERKRTVGS

-756 SCRNMLSGFAGG
+756 S
-768 SLIAEILLLNARVLS
+768 
-783 QMSTTTTG
+783 T
-791 NPMGSFSTT
+791 
-800 TKTPTSESCQT
+800 
-811 PFNQYK
+811 QYK

-913 KDGPEFT
+913 KEGPEFT

-944 VPNAVRL
+944 VPNAYRL

-999 ARNAVFDATLKKW
+999 ARNPVFDATLKKW
-1012 EEQKQEKATTAPSTP
+1012 EEQKATSSGIGTTAPSTP
-1027 TALGAPASEMVPFL
+1027 TALVGSSGEQIPFL

-1062 VFLQSLDDANAIV
+1062 AFLGSLDDANAIV
-1075 RGGASGEEDPEAI
+1075 RGGAASGEEDPEVSLV
-1088 DDLEEREE
+1088 LEGAELRE
-1096 AVGSV
+1096 GG
-1101 ERVVELLEDHFG
+1101 R
-1113 FPQRTRA
+1113 
-1120 PAGQPKLGPTPHFTF
+1120 
-1135 EIHGDEP
+1135 
-1142 DNWRYVINSIRQEMD
+1142 
-1157 REEAAIR
+1157 
-1164 EARKQDLIAGKPK
+1164 
-1177 RSRFTAWFHKR
+1177 
-1188 FGTRSSPFAFD
+1188 
-1199 NIPYWTPDE
+1199 
-1208 VCAWLSSIGLSEYGS
+1208 GL
-1223 IFRKNDIQGS
+1223 K
-1233 ELMHLERSDIMDIGI
+1233 IGI
-1248 TKIGHIKRL
+1248 KNELKTSKIEYRTPL
-1257 QSSIQD
+1257 Q
-1263 LRAQNQRARR
+1263 
-1273 AQARKKRVAKGEQG
+1273 
-1287 QPSSSQQADK
+1287 
-1297 RKESSAE
+1297 
-1304 RYTEGG
+1304 
-1310 GGGVSG
+1310 
-1316 QPSTSSAGG
+1316 
-1325 GTVSGGM
+1325 
-1332 KGARRIPPKDGE
+1332 
-1344 SAPAVMQM
+1344 
-1352 DPASSDT
+1352 